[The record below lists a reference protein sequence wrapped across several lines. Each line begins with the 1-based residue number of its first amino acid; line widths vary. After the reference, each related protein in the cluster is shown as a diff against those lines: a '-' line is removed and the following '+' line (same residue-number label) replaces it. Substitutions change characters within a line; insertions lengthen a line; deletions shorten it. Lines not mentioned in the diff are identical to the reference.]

1 MIRFSTLHEEASE
14 NGLVFSD
21 YLCPRKR
28 RFLISRFKRSR
39 HNIASTKITL
49 LLPLLLQRRLSDD
62 ARTRILA
69 IPSTTALHAQA
80 THRRSVSKEAKL
92 VGGPFTSQGVVPLC
106 SRSPVV
112 RVGERSM
119 WDGDLVVVVVV
130 VVIGVNQESCRHRG
144 R

>member
-1 MIRFSTLHEEASE
+1 VIRFSTLHEEASE
-14 NGLVFSD
+14 NGLVLSD

-28 RFLISRFKRSR
+28 RFLISMFKRTR
-39 HNIASTKITL
+39 HSIASTKITL
-49 LLPLLLQRRLSDD
+49 LLPLLLQRRLSDN
-62 ARTRILA
+62 AWTRILV

-80 THRRSVSKEAKL
+80 THRRSISKEAKL
-92 VGGPFTSQGVVPLC
+92 AGGYTSQGVVPLC
-106 SRSPVV
+106 SRTPVV

-130 VVIGVNQESCRHRG
+130 GGVNQESRRHRG